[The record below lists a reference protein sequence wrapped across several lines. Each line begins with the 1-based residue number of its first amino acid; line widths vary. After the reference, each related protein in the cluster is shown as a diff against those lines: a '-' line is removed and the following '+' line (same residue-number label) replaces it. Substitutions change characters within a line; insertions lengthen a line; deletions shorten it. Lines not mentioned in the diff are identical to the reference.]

1 MADINELFK
10 TFNDNITLTNSK
22 SDDVRTGRDALR
34 EKIKKWFKDN
44 DKLQPDFCWQGSFA
58 MKTTINPLDDKEY
71 DLDDGIYLNGYSD
84 KEFLNGLL
92 RQQFMVG

>member
-71 DLDDGIYLNGYSD
+71 DLVS
-84 KEFLNGLL
+84 
-92 RQQFMVG
+92 VS